1 MKVSNFGWGALLA
14 ALLGLQVCT
23 GAASAAVNEPDS
35 LEGFDRAKRGEAPM
49 PGLPFVDAKP
59 TPGGALIVSI
69 EELLLSVGFDDVILF
84 DTEQLTRFGDSFAAG
99 WQAKAGDL
107 VGLMYVVPA
116 EEPRDT
122 IGSFVE
128 EVADACGGRFDGGL
142 DSLDVGELRSVGRAK
157 ALCQSDDRDIH
168 YDMIFYFLPEATI
181 GISHFGLGKT
191 RERAGKI
198 NNGLMKAMQS
208 W

>member
-1 MKVSNFGWGALLA
+1 MKRVSNVAWGWLLA
-14 ALLGLQVCT
+14 ALLGLQVG
-23 GAASAAVNEPDS
+23 GAAAAVQEPDS
-35 LEGFDRAKRGEAPM
+35 LDAIDRAKRGEEPIEA
-49 PGLPFVDAKP
+49 LPFGGAEP
-59 TPGGALIVSI
+59 APGGALIVSI

-84 DTEQLTRFGDSFAAG
+84 NDTELLRFGDSFAAG

-122 IGSFVE
+122 IGAFVE
-128 EVADACGGRFDGGL
+128 EVADACGGSFDGGL
-142 DSLDVGELRSVGRAK
+142 DSLEVGKERSLGRAK
-157 ALCQSDDRDIH
+157 ALCRSEEREVH

-181 GISHFGLGKT
+181 GISHFGLGRT

-198 NNGLMKAMQS
+198 NNGLMKAMEA

>member
-1 MKVSNFGWGALLA
+1 MWVSIFGWRPLFA
-14 ALLGLQVCT
+14 AVLVLPLVLD
-23 GAASAAVNEPDS
+23 AASAAVSEPGS
-35 LEGFDRAKRGEAPM
+35 LEGIDRAKRGEAP
-49 PGLPFVDAKP
+49 GLPFGGAKP
-59 TPGGALIVSI
+59 APGGALIVSI
-69 EELLLSVGFDDVILF
+69 EELLLSVGFDDVVLF
-84 DTEQLTRFGDSFAAG
+84 DAEELTRFGDSFAAG

-107 VGLMYVVPA
+107 IGLMYVVPA

-122 IGSFVE
+122 MRAFVE
-128 EVADACGGRFDGGL
+128 EVAEACGGRFDGGL
-142 DSLDVGELRSVGRAK
+142 DSLEGGKDRSVGRAK
-157 ALCQSDDRDIH
+157 ALCRSDDREIH

-198 NNGLMKAMQS
+198 NSGLMKAMQS